1 VCILDNNRVLVY
13 TPVIPDEFGLL
24 GLTVYGLPV
33 GLDIPVIP
41 DEFGLLGLTV
51 YGLPVGLDIPV
62 IPDIIYLNN
71 ILFNIL
77 Y

>member
-1 VCILDNNRVLVY
+1 MRIVTDKWLCNRFMVY
-13 TPVIPDEFGLL
+13 LPVGPDTPVIPDDFGLL
-24 GLTVYGLPV
+24 GLPL
-33 GLDIPVIP
+33 
-41 DEFGLLGLTV
+41 

-77 Y
+77 

>member
-1 VCILDNNRVLVY
+1 MVY
-13 TPVIPDEFGLL
+13 LPVGPDTPVIPDDFGLL
-24 GLTVYGLPV
+24 GLSL
-33 GLDIPVIP
+33 
-41 DEFGLLGLTV
+41 

-77 Y
+77 

>member
-1 VCILDNNRVLVY
+1 MCILDNNRVLVY
-13 TPVIPDEFGLL
+13 T
-24 GLTVYGLPV
+24 
-33 GLDIPVIP
+33 PVIP